1 MRCAVNSFDEGP
13 RGSDGCPMRLDQI
26 WDEDA
31 ARRYDT
37 PGAGMF
43 APETVDPVVAR
54 IAGSPRVAGHSSSP
68 SGPAASR
75 SLSLSVESPYPESNY
90 LVSHHFNF
98 DTGERPRLFRTP
110 QRDDQVLNNGSYL

>member
-1 MRCAVNSFDEGP
+1 
-13 RGSDGCPMRLDQI
+13 MRLDQI

-54 IAGSPRVAGHSSSP
+54 IAGSPRVAGHSTSP

-90 LVSHHFNF
+90 PS
-98 DTGERPRLFRTP
+98 R
-110 QRDDQVLNNGSYL
+110 

>member
-13 RGSDGCPMRLDQI
+13 RGSDGCAMRLDQI

-68 SGPAASR
+68 SRRMSIR
-75 SLSLSVESPYPESNY
+75 FL
-90 LVSHHFNF
+90 
-98 DTGERPRLFRTP
+98 
-110 QRDDQVLNNGSYL
+110 